1 MCREIEERV
10 PKIKRKHQRIKRRK
24 TKRKGGTKT
33 MSTAG
38 DSAEEVVKLSL
49 DGFEV
54 VARLTGSM
62 AKELAVMQLLVCIK

>member
-1 MCREIEERV
+1 
-10 PKIKRKHQRIKRRK
+10 
-24 TKRKGGTKT
+24 

-62 AKELAVMQLLVCIK
+62 AKELAVIK

>member
-1 MCREIEERV
+1 
-10 PKIKRKHQRIKRRK
+10 
-24 TKRKGGTKT
+24 

-62 AKELAVMQLLVCIK
+62 AKELAVMLVALSKSKGDK